1 MNATSSFLSNFIMS
15 CHAGSCVWVATT
27 QGITTFFQ
35 PQVLPAPCSKRCSF
49 VWRIAHW
56 KIHMVHL
63 SWRFGESDHTQNNQ
77 KKHEAV
83 ICPSSLTW
91 NLKSFSP
98 WKTRFLLEAIIFRIL
113 VKTSGVYL
121 VIGPFP
127 LRPCFYVI
135 SAENSVFRDEFAE
148 S

>member
-1 MNATSSFLSNFIMS
+1 M
-15 CHAGSCVWVATT
+15 
-27 QGITTFFQ
+27 
-35 PQVLPAPCSKRCSF
+35 P
-49 VWRIAHW
+49 
-56 KIHMVHL
+56 
-63 SWRFGESDHTQNNQ
+63 
-77 KKHEAV
+77 
-83 ICPSSLTW
+83 
-91 NLKSFSP
+91 LKFNMEPEIVFP

-121 VIGPFP
+121 VTGPFP